1 MPDKK
6 TPHSASSVQVAKPVA
21 SATKTQ
27 SFDDAQ
33 DKSVD
38 EFIGVPKGITSDEGR
53 ILEQNPIEQA
63 EESTISVAAP
73 AHNASQSDA
82 GGEKTV
88 KPRTTRAKPVPSEEA
103 TPIQSSSEPL
113 EAEEVAPSQ
122 DTPVTEEYA
131 SEQPSHKGTNLP
143 EALPLERG
151 VSEVSQS
158 FVSETSRSQDRNT
171 RPGFSQGTTPT
182 RDYLS
187 GGAHSVGSRS
197 SSHRGPARPRQGRFG
212 QSQSYNGGQQR
223 STYNDRNARPDFNR
237 FSTPQPVESAPTE
250 IVTGYLDVQPEG
262 HGFLRPKFIP
272 SNRDIYIS
280 QSQIRRFMLRGGDKV
295 EGVARPPKDSERYYG
310 LLKVEKINDKIAEES
325 VQRPW
330 FDDLTP
336 IYPKDMVKLATGK
349 TPLST
354 RIIDLVAP
362 IGFGQR
368 GMIVSPPKAG
378 KTTILKD
385 IAAGISANFPE
396 VHLMAALIGER
407 PEEVT
412 DISMS
417 VKGEVVA
424 SNFDEAPEHQTKV
437 AEITLERAKRMV
449 EEGKDVVVLLD
460 SITRLARAYNLAVA
474 PSGRTLSG
482 GFDPAALHPAKKF
495 FGAARNCQE
504 GGSLTIIGT
513 ALVETGSRLDDLVYE
528 EFKGTGNMELHLER
542 KLAERRIYPAINVA
556 RSGTRQEE
564 LILSEKQYKKIVTM
578 RRMIDMLGDD
588 ERTSLLIEKLS
599 KTENNEEFLETLGQD

>member
-6 TPHSASSVQVAKPVA
+6 TLAKPVA
-21 SATKTQ
+21 SATKSQ
-27 SFDDAQ
+27 
-33 DKSVD
+33 SVD
-38 EFIGVPKGITSDEGR
+38 EFIGAAPTVVSTNPSDQGDSVVEEKTVKSRSTRAKSVPSE
-53 ILEQNPIEQA
+53 EQA
-63 EESTISVAAP
+63 EEVASAQNTP
-73 AHNASQSDA
+73 A
-82 GGEKTV
+82 V
-88 KPRTTRAKPVPSEEA
+88 
-103 TPIQSSSEPL
+103 
-113 EAEEVAPSQ
+113 
-122 DTPVTEEYA
+122 EEYTQE
-131 SEQPSHKGTNLP
+131 SEQPQEPQQQQARPSFESQRP
-143 EALPLERG
+143 MQDERN
-151 VSEVSQS
+151 VRPS
-158 FVSETSRSQDRNT
+158 FRSG
-171 RPGFSQGTTPT
+171 P
-182 RDYLS
+182 
-187 GGAHSVGSRS
+187 
-197 SSHRGPARPRQGRFG
+197 HRGPARPRQGRFN
-212 QSQSYNGGQQR
+212 QPYNGGR
-223 STYNDRNARPDFNR
+223 STYNDRNNDRPTDRPAFNR
-237 FSTPQPVESAPTE
+237 FSTPQPIESVPTE
-250 IVTGYLDVQPEG
+250 VVTGYLDVQPEG

-310 LLKVEKINDKIAEES
+310 LLKVEKINDKTAEES

-349 TPLST
+349 GPLST

-588 ERTSLLIEKLS
+588 ERTQLLIEKLA
-599 KTENNEEFLETLGQD
+599 KTDNNEEFLETLGQD